1 MCLVVDTFKICLKN
15 LLSIILIFN
24 FCIPRNQERKL
35 IKQKQKKKKKMKYK
49 IVNIYMQAF
58 LQAFLF
64 TAVFLQRFSFF
75 TVYLVQ
81 WLSGVASWWTPK
93 GKCLESRSAD
103 YCKMHFSWNFRVL
116 FGVLKK
122 SWPDRYIQLSLMGV
136 TK

>member
-1 MCLVVDTFKICLKN
+1 MCLVVDTFKMCLKN
-15 LLSIILIFN
+15 LLSIILIFH
-24 FCIPRNQERKL
+24 FCIPKNQECKL
-35 IKQKQKKKKKMKYK
+35 IKQKQKKMKYK

-58 LQAFLF
+58 LQALLF

-81 WLSGVASWWTPK
+81 WLSAVASSWTPK
-93 GKCLESRSAD
+93 GKCLEFRSAD

-116 FGVLKK
+116 LGVLKK

-136 TK
+136 TKE